1 MARLPT
7 LVAFW
12 PVLDVPEVDA
22 VGTGEVALLGVKG
35 GVGSHEYRHDWRGCF
50 WVAQETVE

>member
-1 MARLPT
+1 MAGLPT

-35 GVGSHEYRHDWRGCF
+35 GVGSQEYRHGWGDCS